1 MLYEQVLEAFCYD
14 QLYEEDEM
22 PEAYV
27 PLSPHTTSYLR
38 LKGS

>member
-14 QLYEEDEM
+14 QLYEEDDM

-27 PLSPHTTSYLR
+27 PLI
-38 LKGS
+38 